1 MAPQDVQTPVVRPSY
16 ASADSRGPAAR
27 TTARLCYKAQPV
39 RRILAMTSRAG
50 ICLAGLMFAAQALS
64 FEQVTA
70 QETSQTITVTSP
82 TVKEGQ
88 PVPRQHTPDGRNDS
102 PAITWSGVPS
112 AARSLMVFCED

>member
-1 MAPQDVQTPVVRPSY
+1 
-16 ASADSRGPAAR
+16 
-27 TTARLCYKAQPV
+27 
-39 RRILAMTSRAG
+39 MTSRAG

-102 PAITWSGVPS
+102 PALTWS
-112 AARSLMVFCED
+112 R